1 VNKSAFFV
9 VSNQR
14 ERKSEKIDDA
24 DVQKKKK
31 RRREREIA
39 LSLSLR
45 ARDEPKTKL
54 SRTFSAFRDVWVVF
68 RHYSFFKY
76 GSKVVPA
83 CIKEREKCVS
93 SYQRSIF
100 SPQKRE
106 AFFFFERKK
115 EKENERCLPLSLSLS
130 LSLTLLS
137 YAHFGD

>member
-45 ARDEPKTKL
+45 ARDEP
-54 SRTFSAFRDVWVVF
+54 
-68 RHYSFFKY
+68 
-76 GSKVVPA
+76 
-83 CIKEREKCVS
+83 IKELFA
-93 SYQRSIF
+93 Y
-100 SPQKRE
+100 
-106 AFFFFERKK
+106 
-115 EKENERCLPLSLSLS
+115 L
-130 LSLTLLS
+130 
-137 YAHFGD
+137 

>member
-1 VNKSAFFV
+1 MNKSVV

-14 ERKSEKIDDA
+14 EREKVRDEEKIDDA

-31 RRREREIA
+31 RRREIA

-106 AFFFFERKK
+106 AFFFLERKK

-130 LSLTLLS
+130 LSL
-137 YAHFGD
+137 

>member
-24 DVQKKKK
+24 DVQKKKEK
-31 RRREREIA
+31 EKRERDRA
-39 LSLSLR
+39 LRRSARR
-45 ARDEPKTKL
+45 AREPIKKRAL

-83 CIKEREKCVS
+83 FVYKREREMHFVVS

-100 SPQKRE
+100 SLK
-106 AFFFFERKK
+106 ERV
-115 EKENERCLPLSLSLS
+115 
-130 LSLTLLS
+130 
-137 YAHFGD
+137 